1 MASAVVEEQQKIAV
15 ESVDQNEI
23 RTNQAL
29 TLVMLA
35 SAYALDNRHLVT
47 LQCVFFL
54 FTTLSFRI
62 GPYML
67 FYRVV
72 LKPLAILKPDLR
84 HDNVEPHR
92 FATGIGFAVSAL
104 AAWSLANGA
113 TAFGWGL
120 VWLILF
126 LGSLAL
132 LGWCAGCFTY
142 FMVNRTG
149 VGGFFRYAPTPGTSL
164 PGARPPR
171 TERKQ
176 VGDT

>member
-1 MASAVVEEQQKIAV
+1 MTSSVVDEQQTSAVKT
-15 ESVDQNEI
+15 VDQNEI

-35 SAYALDNRHLVT
+35 SAYVLDNRHLVT

-54 FTTLSFRI
+54 LTTLSFRI

-67 FYRVV
+67 FYRLV
-72 LKPLAILKPDLR
+72 LKPLAILTPDLR

-92 FATGIGFAVSAL
+92 FATGIGCAVSGL
-104 AAWSLANGA
+104 ATWSLANGA
-113 TAFGWGL
+113 TALGWGL

-126 LGSLAL
+126 LGTLAL
-132 LGWCAGCFTY
+132 LGWCAGCFAY

-149 VGGFFRYAPTPGTSL
+149 VRGFFRYAPTPGTSV

-171 TERKQ
+171 N
-176 VGDT
+176 